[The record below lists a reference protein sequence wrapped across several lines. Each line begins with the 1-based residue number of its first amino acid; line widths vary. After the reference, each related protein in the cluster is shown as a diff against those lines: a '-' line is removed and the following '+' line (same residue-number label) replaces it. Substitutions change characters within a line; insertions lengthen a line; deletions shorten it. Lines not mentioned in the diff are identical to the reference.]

1 MNRLTRRKRGTVES
15 PARFNR
21 MDRLFDEWMRM
32 LPARPPFGLG
42 LGVGWPGEDV
52 IRIDE
57 FREGGMEVIRAELP
71 GIDPEKD
78 VDITVSDGILRINA
92 ERRSEE
98 KTEDKGYLRHELR
111 YGSMSRTLPLPEG
124 VSGSEITATYKDG
137 ILEIRVPLPER
148 TETEPTKVTVRKG

>member
-1 MNRLTRRKRGTVES
+1 MNSLIRRKRGIVES
-15 PARFNR
+15 PGRFNR
-21 MDRLFDEWMRM
+21 MDRLFEEWARM

-42 LGVGWPGEDV
+42 FDWPGIDV
-52 IRIDE
+52 IRVDE
-57 FREGGMEVIRAELP
+57 FREGGAEVIRAELP

-78 VDITVSDGILRINA
+78 VDITVADGVLRITA

-124 VSGSEITATYKDG
+124 VSESEITATYNNG

-148 TETEPTKVTVRKG
+148 TESEPTKITITKG